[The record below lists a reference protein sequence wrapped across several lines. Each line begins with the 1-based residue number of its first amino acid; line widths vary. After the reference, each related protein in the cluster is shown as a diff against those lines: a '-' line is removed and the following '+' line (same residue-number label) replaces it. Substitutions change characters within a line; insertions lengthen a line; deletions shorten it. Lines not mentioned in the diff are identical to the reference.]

1 MQKPDRSNYTA
12 LDFIQWRES
21 GVLELTP
28 KFQRRGVW
36 TTPAR
41 SSFIDTLIQSYPVPP
56 LYLRVT
62 QSSDKRKTVREV
74 VDGQQ
79 RMSAILDFIDGKY
92 ALSRSLDGDYAG
104 KRFDSLKEEYQDAIR
119 EYSFNTEVLYGLS
132 DSEVL
137 EIFSRLNRYS
147 VRLNNQELRNGKW
160 FGRFKQLSYSLAH
173 EHIEFWRNH
182 RIFTENGIARMLE
195 VELTSELLILG
206 LAGLQDKKNSI
217 DNFYEKYDEN
227 FSDRDQAQKRFRTLI
242 DDMERSV
249 GQYLGDLE
257 FRRPPLFYTLYGA
270 LYHHR
275 YGVPE
280 FDIASPK
287 RAITKSDQE
296 DLQSAITKLSELIAS
311 ARADETVPQ
320 KYSQFVNACLR
331 QTDNIQPRRTRL
343 QTLYAEAFA

>member
-1 MQKPDRSNYTA
+1 MQKPERSNYTA
-12 LDFIQWRES
+12 LDFIQWREN

-56 LYLRVT
+56 IYLRVT
-62 QSSDKRKTVREV
+62 QSPDKRKTVREV

-79 RMSAILDFIDGKY
+79 RLSAILDLIDGKY
-92 ALSRSLDGDYAG
+92 AISRSLDDEYAD
-104 KRFDSLKEEYQDAIR
+104 KRLDALK

-173 EHIEFWRNH
+173 EHIEFWRKH

-206 LAGLQDKKNSI
+206 LSGLEEKKNSI
-217 DNFYEKYDEN
+217 EEYCE
-227 FSDRDQAQKRFRTLI
+227 
-242 DDMERSV
+242 
-249 GQYLGDLE
+249 
-257 FRRPPLFYTLYGA
+257 
-270 LYHHR
+270 
-275 YGVPE
+275 
-280 FDIASPK
+280 
-287 RAITKSDQE
+287 
-296 DLQSAITKLSELIAS
+296 
-311 ARADETVPQ
+311 
-320 KYSQFVNACLR
+320 
-331 QTDNIQPRRTRL
+331 
-343 QTLYAEAFA
+343 